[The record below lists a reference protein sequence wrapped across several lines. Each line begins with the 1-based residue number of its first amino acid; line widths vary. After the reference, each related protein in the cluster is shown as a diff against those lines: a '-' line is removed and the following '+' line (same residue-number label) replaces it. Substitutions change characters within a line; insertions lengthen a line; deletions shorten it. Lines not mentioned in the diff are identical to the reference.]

1 MGCHTI
7 PYGLVSH
14 VATVMLTLLTIGV
27 PGGLSLGGINI
38 GHKIWIF
45 IINAGVQARKA
56 QVKQKA
62 ADGLLG
68 VRIRDIVLRAMVENW
83 FSV

>member
-1 MGCHTI
+1 
-7 PYGLVSH
+7 
-14 VATVMLTLLTIGV
+14 MLTLLTIGV